1 SINKE
6 IPLIPER
13 FGAFETGDEIIS
25 YKYCRKLN
33 DRRNGSL
40 KIEKE
45 KSCKQKHSNSD
56 KRNSHFLAQWPF
68 RFVYK
73 ISHSPTQSEGG
84 AIVQIYHPALTA
96 QQIMIEQKTKNSSNK
111 KIKKGFRHIQIN
123 FFNFTRGQ
131 NYDIL

>member
-1 SINKE
+1 M
-6 IPLIPER
+6 PLIPER

-40 KIEKE
+40 KIKKE
-45 KSCKQKHSNSD
+45 KSGKQKHCNSD
-56 KRNSHFLAQWPF
+56 KGNSHFLAQWPF

-84 AIVQIYHPALTA
+84 AIVQVYHPALA
-96 QQIMIEQKTKNSSNK
+96 SQHIMIKQETQHSSN
-111 KIKKGFRHIQIN
+111 
-123 FFNFTRGQ
+123 
-131 NYDIL
+131 